1 MPSQV
6 SLEKTRSGR
15 FVVLSSDSSETSE
28 VHLLDLHA
36 PHAQLQCMQARVF
49 GTLYSA
55 DHTGA
60 WVVIVTN
67 ADGAKNFKLV
77 VTPVGALGK
86 KHWVPLPSVDSNV
99 TAFDYHSAI
108 LNVREGAELSGYL

>member
-36 PHAQLQCMQARVF
+36 PHAQLQCMQQRLRPK
-49 GTLYSA
+49 LYHVS
-55 DHTGA
+55 
-60 WVVIVTN
+60 
-67 ADGAKNFKLV
+67 
-77 VTPVGALGK
+77 
-86 KHWVPLPSVDSNV
+86 
-99 TAFDYHSAI
+99 
-108 LNVREGAELSGYL
+108 